1 MEILVRLLNLDIKLI
16 KKLLNSFAKMDDNNM
31 VQIFILMAILLEKKD
46 VVVNSDLLITTF
58 FKALE
63 IDRDYKNA
71 FKTQNF
77 KGYSIDEIGKIV
89 EYMHAT
95 KITKTTRKQ
104 KVTDILRLHRQLVV
118 KNMDLMSCTDL
129 TALVNAVSKEK
140 VSRSS
145 VFNFVKKKKKE
156 NLI

>member
-31 VQIFILMAILLEKKD
+31 VQIFILMSSLLQKKS

-77 KGYSIDEIGKIV
+77 KGYTIDEIGKIV
-89 EYMHAT
+89 EYSHST
-95 KITKTTRKQ
+95 KIKKTS
-104 KVTDILRLHRQLVV
+104 
-118 KNMDLMSCTDL
+118 N
-129 TALVNAVSKEK
+129 
-140 VSRSS
+140 
-145 VFNFVKKKKKE
+145 
-156 NLI
+156 